1 MHNVVKIVCLMVV
14 LSLVVYTGCSGNDSQ
29 VMAPD
34 NQIGERVLTADGAVT
49 CLWGMWEVT
58 IEKSTGEVNITRLR
72 EADLALNVL
81 GFLEPPALVN
91 MTIDFDTLVL
101 KPGKS
106 YIGVDVI
113 LTHPIP
119 VPFFKGFDVRGIVF
133 GPDVTNADGYT
144 RWFNPDEFTGTP
156 FGYIDGLLGV
166 PDSAGNFNSSFNPY
180 KYFADDIGLTE
191 SVADFYSNPDNV
203 TNRGVFSEG
212 ETNTRHYDL
221 QFGGDFT
228 DFMVFNYAIAAS
240 YNQPTGVPP
249 FDLDD
254 FDINTCNQAEPV
266 FIDITETGNTFYYDA
281 GIGEGNLDLEIT
293 VFDWVKP
300 VTPETV
306 MVDGGTA
313 FAETAATFDSE
324 IDDNTRLYTFSVAG
338 EPVTT
343 ADLELVISVTTPKT
357 YDENYFK
364 ELMPPSHP
372 LYGEDIETIF
382 KHAVAV
388 SDQPF
393 GNLCTDISGVPEF
406 DLDVDLITY
415 SGYEDM
421 CTTSD
426 DKILIH
432 DGGALGSGDMYAVQY
447 YPFINWDYGVALTGD
462 LNTSDIII
470 QIECDSNDNVI
481 TAYEG
486 DDSFDVW
493 EYDGSSL
500 TYLQTVFLVVDDIA
514 ALCLDADDNL
524 WVLGLNYEMHKFEA
538 GTYTHDTT
546 ATFDVS
552 DYVYGWIWDF
562 VIDEFDGKFYILH
575 EDDGTSTVDHGVVT
589 KFSAA
594 GIYEMQLA
602 GVFPQP
608 IIDWQL
614 DYEDDPGEADI
625 IIDNSDPSQSSCRI
639 ICVADG
645 YDSVMDWEM
654 TQVVRLRAY
663 DLTDLGTPLIADG
676 YGASCA
682 VMSRHTDTA
691 AELFFCGESNYWDYI
706 DSFIMPIGGVW

>member
-1 MHNVVKIVCLMVV
+1 MSRILRIVCLLAIFVFV
-14 LSLVVYTGCSGNDSQ
+14 AYVGCSGHD
-29 VMAPD
+29 D
-34 NQIGERVLTADGAVT
+34 NMVGPCDPAGIRDITTDGQVT

-58 IEKSTGEVNITRLR
+58 IRRSTGEVSITKLR
-72 EADLALNVL
+72 EAGLALNVL

-101 KPGKS
+101 KPGKN
-106 YIGVDVI
+106 YIGVDVL

-119 VPFFKGFDVRGIVF
+119 APLFKGFDVRGIVF

-156 FGYIDGLLGV
+156 FGYIDGLLGA
-166 PDSAGNFNSSFNPY
+166 PDSVGNYDSTFNPY
-180 KYFADDIGLTE
+180 KYFADNIDLTE
-191 SVADFYSNPDNV
+191 SVSDFFADPDNLA
-203 TNRGVFSEG
+203 NRGVFSEG

-228 DFMVFNYAIAAS
+228 DFLVFNYAIAAS
-240 YNQPTGVPP
+240 YNPPTGVPP

-254 FDINTCNQAEPV
+254 FDISTCNQAEPV
-266 FIDITETGNTFYYDA
+266 FIDITETGNTLYYDA
-281 GIGEGNLDLEIT
+281 GIGGGNLDLEII
-293 VFDWVKP
+293 VFDWDKP
-300 VTPETV
+300 ITPETV
-306 MVDGGTA
+306 MVDGGIA

-338 EPVTT
+338 APVTT

-357 YDENYFK
+357 YGDNYFL
-364 ELMPPSHP
+364 ELMPASHP
-372 LYGEDIETIF
+372 LYAEDIETIF

-393 GNLCTDISGVPEF
+393 GNLCTDISGIPDF
-406 DLDVDLITY
+406 DIDEWLNTY

-432 DGGALGSGDMYAVQY
+432 DGGALGTGDMYAVQY

-470 QIECDSNDNVI
+470 QIECDSDDNVI
-481 TAYEG
+481 TAYDG

-493 EYDGSSL
+493 AYNGTSL
-500 TYLQTVFLVVDDIA
+500 THLQTVFLVVDDIA

-524 WVLGLNYEMHKFEA
+524 WVLGLNYEMHKYEA
-538 GTYTHDTT
+538 GTYAHDTT

-552 DYVYGWIWDF
+552 DYVHGWIWDF
-562 VIDEFDGKFYILH
+562 VIDAADGKFYILH
-575 EDDGTSTVDHGVVT
+575 EDDGTATIDDGVVT

-594 GIYEMQLA
+594 GFYEMQLV

-625 IIDNSDPSQSSCRI
+625 IIDNSDLSQSSCRI

-645 YDSVMDWEM
+645 YDSVNVWEM

-676 YGASCA
+676 YGATCA

-691 AELFFCGESNYWDYI
+691 PELFFCAESSYMDYI